1 MILSL
6 LPHQLRNMPRWLS
19 TLVTFVD
26 GLKALLLDGF
36 WGAIC
41 QKRYRNPL
49 MVQEL
54 RPVLTHS
61 HTLLG
66 CSWTLQKGCGILGIS
81 VAMAIC
87 EPWLLHFGSRCNLMQ
102 HSTITQLPLTNQST
116 GRPHVSPHLLGD
128 GSCAAIG
135 WWNNNLYIA
144 LDIPLNKQ
152 YIDNIYILYY

>member
-1 MILSL
+1 MKISSEDSFGIPNAMLLSL

-66 CSWTLQKGCGILGIS
+66 CSWTPQKGCGILGIS

-102 HSTITQLPLTNQST
+102 HSTITQLPLTNRQDVPTFLHIFWGMALCSHWMVKQQS
-116 GRPHVSPHLLGD
+116 
-128 GSCAAIG
+128 
-135 WWNNNLYIA
+135 IA
-144 LDIPLNKQ
+144 LDIPLNK
-152 YIDNIYILYY
+152 